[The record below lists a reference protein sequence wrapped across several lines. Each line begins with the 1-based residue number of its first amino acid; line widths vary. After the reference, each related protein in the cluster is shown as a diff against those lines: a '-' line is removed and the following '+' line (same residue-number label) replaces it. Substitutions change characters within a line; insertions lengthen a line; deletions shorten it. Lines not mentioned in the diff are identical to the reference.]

1 MTIFIMNIF
10 QSIVLGIVEGISE
23 FLPISST
30 FHLIWTSRFLSL
42 TQNDFTKLFEVF
54 IQGGAVLAV
63 IFLYFKEV
71 MRDRALFV
79 KLLLS
84 FIPTALVGFLM
95 YKIIKGVFFES
106 TQTITIVFI
115 LVGAVFLV
123 VEYLIQKN
131 WLKLEKNITKLSYR
145 QAILIGVVQSLSV
158 LPGVSRAGAVILGM
172 MFFRFKRSEAA
183 KYSFMLSVPTILAAS
198 LYDFYKMRE
207 VIFVSND
214 KLVVLL
220 VGFVVAFASAYVG
233 VKWLIKFLQ
242 THSLLSF
249 GWYRIILG
257 IILLLLLI

>member
-1 MTIFIMNIF
+1 MNIF
-10 QSIVLGIVEGISE
+10 QSVILGIVEGITE
-23 FLPISST
+23 FLPVSST

-54 IQGGAVLAV
+54 IQGGAVLAIV
-63 IFLYFKEV
+63 FLYFKEV

-84 FIPTALVGFLM
+84 FIPTAFVGFLM
-95 YKIIKGVFFES
+95 YQIIKGVFFES
-106 TQTITIVFI
+106 TQTITIAFI
-115 LVGAVFLV
+115 FLGVVFLV
-123 VEYLIQKN
+123 VEYLIQKK
-131 WLKLEKNITKLSYR
+131 WLKLEKNIAKLSYG
-145 QAILIGVVQSLSV
+145 QAILIGVAQSLSV

-207 VIFVSND
+207 VVFESTD
-214 KLVVLL
+214 KLGVLFI
-220 VGFVVAFASAYVG
+220 GSVVAFGSAYLG

-242 THSLLSF
+242 THSLSFF

>member
-1 MTIFIMNIF
+1 MNIL
-10 QSIVLGIVEGISE
+10 QSIIFGIVEGITE
-23 FLPISST
+23 FLPVSST
-30 FHLIWTSRFLSL
+30 FHLIWTSKFLGL
-42 TQNDFTKLFEVF
+42 TQSDFTKLFEVF

-71 MRDRALFV
+71 MKDRQLII
-79 KLLLS
+79 KLILS

-106 TQTITIVFI
+106 TQTITIAFI
-115 LVGAVFLV
+115 LVGIVFLV
-123 VEYLIQKN
+123 VEYLIQKE
-131 WLKLEKNITKLSYR
+131 WLKLEKNIAKLSYG

-172 MFFRFKRSEAA
+172 MFFKFKRSEAA

-198 LYDFYKMRE
+198 LYDFYKMQE
-207 VIFVSND
+207 VVFESTD
-214 KLVVLL
+214 KLGILL
-220 VGFVVAFASAYVG
+220 IGFAVAFVSAYVG
-233 VKWLIKFLQ
+233 VKWLTDFLQ
-242 THSLLSF
+242 NHSLSFF

>member
-1 MTIFIMNIF
+1 MNIF
-10 QSIVLGIVEGISE
+10 QSVVLGVVEGITE
-23 FLPISST
+23 FLPVSST
-30 FHLIWTSRFLSL
+30 FHLIWTSRFLGL

-71 MRDRALFV
+71 MRDRQLII
-79 KLLLS
+79 KLILS

-95 YKIIKGVFFES
+95 YKIIKGVLFES

-115 LVGAVFLV
+115 IIGAVFLV
-123 VEYLIQKN
+123 VEYLIQKK
-131 WLKLEKNITKLSYR
+131 WLKLEKNIAKLSYG
-145 QAILIGVVQSLSV
+145 QAVLIGLLQSLSV
-158 LPGVSRAGAVILGM
+158 LPGVSRAGAVIVGM
-172 MFFRFKRSEAA
+172 MFFKFKRSEAA

-198 LYDFYKMRE
+198 FYDLYKMRE
-207 VIFVSND
+207 IVFVSTD

-220 VGFVVAFASAYVG
+220 VGFVVALASAYVG
-233 VKWLIKFLQ
+233 VKWLIGFLQ
-242 THSLLSF
+242 NHSLTFF